1 MKKLLNYLE
10 KKRYCIKIIIENK
23 TVVLGEIN
31 SHKLAILIDE
41 KKIHKGEK
49 LELNDMIE
57 KNEIRVF
64 RLSKDEIKGL
74 QYV

>member
-1 MKKLLNYLE
+1 MKELLNYLHKE
-10 KKRYCIKIIIENK
+10 RYCIKIIIENK

-41 KKIHKGEK
+41 KKIHKGKK
-49 LELNDMIE
+49 LEIDDIMK
-57 KNEIRVF
+57 KNEIRLF

-74 QYV
+74 IYV